1 MIEIKHLNA
10 FYGDRKVLNDINA
23 SFRDGSITAIT
34 GPNGSG
40 KSTLIKA
47 ILGLIDHTEG
57 TILMDGRDRNELS
70 LKEIARKASYL
81 SQSRNVPG
89 ITAEKMVLHGRFPY
103 LGWPR
108 RYSNEDRKIVRDS
121 MERTG
126 CEELSKRMM
135 TDLSGGERQ
144 KVYLAMALAQD
155 TGTIFMDEPTTYL
168 DPEHQLAVME
178 SAKKLKDEGKT
189 VVMVLHDL
197 PLALENADFLLVMEK
212 GQVRKS
218 GKPDDIY
225 ESGII
230 EKVFNVRLER
240 SGNHYH
246 MEALKGER

>member
-1 MIEIKHLNA
+1 MIEIHDLNA
-10 FYGDRKVLNDINA
+10 FYGERKVLDNINA
-23 SFRDGSITAIT
+23 VFENGSITVLI

-47 ILGLIDHTEG
+47 ILGLVDKSEG
-57 TILMDGRDRNELS
+57 TVLIDGKDKKDLS

-81 SQSRNVPG
+81 SQSRNIPN
-89 ITAEKMVLHGRFPY
+89 ITAERMVLHGRFPY

-108 RYSNEDRKIVRDS
+108 RYSNEDRKIVRES

-126 CEELSKRMM
+126 CIELSKRMM
-135 TDLSGGERQ
+135 SDLSGGERQ

-155 TGTIFMDEPTTYL
+155 TKTIFMDEPTTYL

-178 SAKKLKDEGKT
+178 SAKNLRDEGKT

-197 PLALENADFLLVMEK
+197 PLAFETADSILVLDK
-212 GQVRKS
+212 GQIRQA
-218 GKPDDIY
+218 GKPDEIY
-225 ESGII
+225 ASGII

-240 SGNHYH
+240 IGSHYH
-246 MEALKGER
+246 VGALKGER